1 MRKGKERGRTEGG
14 REGGRGGGK
23 GSDYYSAGVLLPVEQ
38 MDYCTLPVSAS
49 TAKDD
54 KVGARD
60 ACLFASQSE
69 RTCVS

>member
-14 REGGRGGGK
+14 RGGGR

-54 KVGARD
+54 KVGEHD

-69 RTCVS
+69 KTCVS